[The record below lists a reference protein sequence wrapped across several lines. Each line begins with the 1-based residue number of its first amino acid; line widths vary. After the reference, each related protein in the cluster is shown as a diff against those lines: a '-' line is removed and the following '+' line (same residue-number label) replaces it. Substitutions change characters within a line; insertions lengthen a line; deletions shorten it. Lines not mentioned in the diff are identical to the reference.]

1 MSQTDISTKEKY
13 YNYVN
18 YTVDVMEEEYD
29 LENDNL
35 TELVFHEAN
44 NSHII
49 IYTSYNL
56 DILQN
61 SNREPEK
68 WDQTED
74 TGWSEVI
81 QSMAFDVFRLDLWEE
96 LRNRGY

>member
-29 LENDNL
+29 LENENIPD
-35 TELVFHEAN
+35 LVFHEAN
-44 NSHII
+44 NADII
-49 IYTSYNL
+49 IYSNYRM

-61 SNREPEK
+61 SNKEPER
-68 WDQTED
+68 WDRTDGAE
-74 TGWSEVI
+74 WWEVI
-81 QSMAFDVFRLDLWEE
+81 GSMAFDVFRRDIQHEIVD
-96 LRNRGY
+96 RGY